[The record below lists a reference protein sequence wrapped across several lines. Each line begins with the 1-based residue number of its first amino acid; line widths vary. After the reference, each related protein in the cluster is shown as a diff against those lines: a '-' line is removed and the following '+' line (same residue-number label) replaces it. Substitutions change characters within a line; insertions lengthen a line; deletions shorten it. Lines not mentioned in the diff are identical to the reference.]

1 MDKRIRPEIYAFPA
15 IFDRD
20 DDDGGIIN
28 VTFPD
33 LENCFANGATIE
45 EAMTEAK
52 EALENVLYWM
62 ERDEQSI
69 PAPSDIR
76 SISSEGEQFSS
87 LVAADMGAAR
97 RSWENRSVSRT
108 ITLPGWLDELARQCE
123 INFSQELQS
132 AIKSTLGIHENPKIA

>member
-1 MDKRIRPEIYAFPA
+1 MDKRLRPEIYAFPA
-15 IFDRD
+15 IFERD

-28 VTFPD
+28 VIFPD

-62 ERDEQSI
+62 EKDGQSI
-69 PAPSDIR
+69 PSPSDIR
-76 SISSEGEQFSS
+76 SIPFEGGQFLS

-97 RSWENRSVSRT
+97 RAWENRSVSRT
-108 ITLPGWLDELARQCE
+108 ITLPGWLDELARQGD

-132 AIKSTLGIHENPKIA
+132 AIKSKLGISKNPKTA

>member
-1 MDKRIRPEIYAFPA
+1 MDKRTRPEIYAYPS
-15 IFDRD
+15 IFERD

-62 ERDEQSI
+62 ERDGQSI

-76 SISSEGEQFSS
+76 ALPCQGAQFSS

-97 RSWENRSVSRT
+97 RSWENSSVSRT
-108 ITLPGWLDELARQCE
+108 ITLPAWLDELAKQGQ
-123 INFSQELQS
+123 IHFSQELQS
-132 AIKSTLGIHENPKIA
+132 AIKSKLGISNNPKTA

>member
-15 IFDRD
+15 IFERD

-33 LENCFANGATIE
+33 LENCFANGTTVE
-45 EAMTEAK
+45 VAMTEAK

-62 ERDEQSI
+62 ERDGQNI

-76 SISSEGEQFSS
+76 SIPCEGEQFSS
-87 LVAADMGAAR
+87 LVAADMSAAR

-108 ITLPGWLDELARQCE
+108 ITLPAWLDELARQGD

-132 AIKSTLGIHENPKIA
+132 AIKSKLGISKNPKTA

>member
-15 IFDRD
+15 LFERD

-62 ERDEQSI
+62 EKDGQNI

-76 SISSEGEQFSS
+76 SIPFEGEQFSS

-97 RSWENRSVSRT
+97 RAWENRSVSRT

-123 INFSQELQS
+123 INFSQELQN
-132 AIKSTLGIHENPKIA
+132 AIKTKLGIHKNPKIA